1 MRLPLKILIEMK
13 LDKVK
18 FRSKVTGNVALLFDK
33 DANIWVDT
41 VTNEKLLSYQV
52 YKQVSLFAKIV

>member
-1 MRLPLKILIEMK
+1 MK